1 MTITVDEK
9 YDKKKRKWTS
19 KEEMLR
25 FTIDLDKEIFEVEVF
40 VIVEKEN
47 IAVVWAVLASLWWN
61 PWLSGKCDSLRKK
74 PMFGLSPE
82 NFCVM
87 FRWPSRNCAAKPDG
101 SFEDF
106 RRENLVV
113 AHQSLNLS
121 LMRWHPSFH
130 SEINKDLSDGNCRYD
145 SF

>member
-47 IAVVWAVLASLWWN
+47 IAVV
-61 PWLSGKCDSLRKK
+61 
-74 PMFGLSPE
+74 
-82 NFCVM
+82 
-87 FRWPSRNCAAKPDG
+87 
-101 SFEDF
+101 
-106 RRENLVV
+106 
-113 AHQSLNLS
+113 
-121 LMRWHPSFH
+121 
-130 SEINKDLSDGNCRYD
+130 
-145 SF
+145 